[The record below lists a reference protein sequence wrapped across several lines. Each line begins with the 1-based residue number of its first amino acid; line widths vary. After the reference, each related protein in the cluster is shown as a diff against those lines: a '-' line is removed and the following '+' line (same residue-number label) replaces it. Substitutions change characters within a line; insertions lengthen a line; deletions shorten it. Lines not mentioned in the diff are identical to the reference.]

1 MSCAVP
7 VQPGMRIVII
17 FILLFNT
24 NSVFPQQSKL
34 SKAVNYLSE
43 FIASD
48 YFFNLKK
55 TNSDIALVDS
65 IYLRAVGFT
74 NKDYSEALLAL
85 TFTTIPYN
93 EVSMESPIFKSIINF
108 PIVSVDD
115 STFVKKNKNLPKKLY
130 YDSPSTD
137 YGDKDKLAH
146 FFGNAFLSY
155 SITIFDLANGFGY
168 FVESFEED
176 FKVQS
181 RIDSRDLEVNINGAF
196 FGKMLLDNKN
206 LLPSDIILFR
216 SLKFFKFIQ

>member
-1 MSCAVP
+1 
-7 VQPGMRIVII
+7 MRMINLYSVLILSLII
-17 FILLFNT
+17 
-24 NSVFPQQSKL
+24 NSVQYPQQSKL
-34 SKAVNYLSE
+34 SKTVNYLSE

-48 YFFNLKK
+48 YFLNLKN
-55 TNSDIALVDS
+55 TIQDIGLVDS

-93 EVSMESPIFKSIINF
+93 EVPIETPIFKSIINF

-115 STFVKKNKNLPKKLY
+115 STFIQKNKNLPKKLY
-130 YDSPSTD
+130 YDSPLTD
-137 YGDKDKLAH
+137 YGDKDKLTH
-146 FFGNAFLSY
+146 FFGSAFLSY
-155 SITIFDLANGFGY
+155 SISIFDFANGFGY

-181 RIDSRDLEVNINGAF
+181 KIDSRDLEVNVNGAL
-196 FGKMLLDNKN
+196 FGKMLLNNKN

-216 SLKFFKFIQ
+216 SLTFFDFIQ

>member
-1 MSCAVP
+1 
-7 VQPGMRIVII
+7 MRMMNLYSVLILSL
-17 FILLFNT
+17 FI
-24 NSVFPQQSKL
+24 NSVQYPQQSKL
-34 SKAVNYLSE
+34 SKTVNYLSE

-48 YFFNLKK
+48 YFLNLKN
-55 TNSDIALVDS
+55 TIQDIGLVDS

-93 EVSMESPIFKSIINF
+93 EVPIETPIFKSIINF

-115 STFVKKNKNLPKKLY
+115 STFIQKNKNLPKKLY
-130 YDSPSTD
+130 FDSPLTD
-137 YGDKDKLAH
+137 YGDKDKLTH
-146 FFGNAFLSY
+146 FFGCAFLSY
-155 SITIFDLANGFGY
+155 SIPIFDFANGFGY

-181 RIDSRDLEVNINGAF
+181 KIDSRDLEVNVNGAL
-196 FGKMLLDNKN
+196 FGKKLLNNKN

-216 SLKFFKFIQ
+216 SLTFFDFIQ